1 MQKLQAMRLAQDEVI
16 KIQKQSFQTE
26 LKRIKEK
33 FQQVELRSKPLENE
47 IKTLNSKDKA
57 PEYNLALSIL
67 RVKVTQIIPSNLQ
80 VINRGKVVKPSLKS
94 YAQIMAINA
103 AQNPLK
109 NVDIKVISSI
119 HKQKGILSNMLKVE
133 PEKR

>member
-1 MQKLQAMRLAQDEVI
+1 M
-16 KIQKQSFQTE
+16 
-26 LKRIKEK
+26 
-33 FQQVELRSKPLENE
+33 
-47 IKTLNSKDKA
+47 
-57 PEYNLALSIL
+57 
-67 RVKVTQIIPSNLQ
+67 Q
-80 VINRGKVVKPSLKS
+80 VINRGKVVKPPLKS